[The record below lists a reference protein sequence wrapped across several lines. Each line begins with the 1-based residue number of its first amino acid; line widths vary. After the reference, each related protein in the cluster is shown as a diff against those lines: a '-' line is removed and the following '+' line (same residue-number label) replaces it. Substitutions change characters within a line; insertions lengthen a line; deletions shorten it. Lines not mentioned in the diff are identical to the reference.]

1 MSVWLLCALLSSLI
15 CQTEQDGRSLPIK
28 EVEVYVEKTN
38 TSDYGAWVLNVEWRD
53 ELKAGNNESR
63 KVSYD
68 MEVLHTEQMRT
79 VHSETIHVTQGN
91 TALHH
96 WKWTSPIP
104 LQCTSHSVKLRR
116 QDQHHISEWTPL
128 YTYKGQD
135 LSATSEMVFPHDQ
148 VFMVGSNITFCCIL
162 KKENVPLSDSKFV
175 NRISNRTYITNSLHF
190 DSPSSDSTIQCNVSG
205 SYSPGST
212 VFIGYPPD
220 DQNLTCVTWSLS
232 SVECRWEMG
241 RDTGMR
247 GNKRTIYTLNGRVCD
262 FNKCV
267 LPAVPNQVTNWT
279 LIAKNDL
286 GVKTLTD
293 TADPT
298 HRVLLRAPSELS
310 HTAYAR
316 SVTLEWSWDVTTYT
330 SFPMICQVKLNGSF
344 YNKTFSGKGLS
355 KIDLDHLQ
363 PFVNYTVNVSCGSD
377 EHFYAWSEWSNITF
391 TTKEDIPEAVD
402 VWFEYFKQNTYVLW
416 KPLNQQQSH
425 GIITHY
431 ELTKGKRREIID
443 INTLCYNVTTG
454 NERSDQNITVSAKNS
469 AGLSPPTTI
478 IVPGY
483 PDNEVHISR
492 ISSHNGEWEY
502 FNSTCGYVVEWFP
515 TYTKKQ
521 CTVQWKKIPES
532 EHATLNRTSQN
543 GIFKVV
549 EKYACNE
556 NKSVLLQRSEGYAIE
571 QGNFKEGEKYTVSVY
586 ACNENKPVLLQRSEG
601 YATEQEPSGTVQ
613 KLRGKQNGRNLE
625 LYWNEVPLQQQ
636 KGFIQGYKVITFLSG
651 SETPVNTTVTKE
663 PRVSLILDSGTYI
676 FRVSAF
682 TSGGYGGNAT
692 LNFHMEIEIDQMIV
706 TTVVGCSAAT
716 LVFIVI
722 TVLCYR
728 KRKWLKKLLYPDIPE
743 PKLAGKWTTKGM
755 YCTQMTEGYMK
766 CEIQEVHSS
775 ECPAT
780 AESTHGLDLIS
791 SNSTVFPAQHFY
803 QNISESPADVSY
815 YPPPLLCAQ
824 KLTSIIE
831 NPSYNMTIPELD
843 NVAQI
848 SELTLEMQDSYL
860 PAPNFVQKNFVVK
873 DSACY
878 KPQSA

>member
-15 CQTEQDGRSLPIK
+15 CQTKQDGRSLPLK

-38 TSDYGAWVLNVEWRD
+38 TSDLGAWVLNVKWRD

-68 MEVLHTEQMRT
+68 MEVYYTEQMMP

-104 LQCTSHSVKLRR
+104 LQCTSHSVRLRR
-116 QDQHHISEWTPL
+116 RDQHHISEWTPL
-128 YTYKGQD
+128 YTYKGED
-135 LSATSEMVFPHDQ
+135 LSATRKIVFPHDQ

-162 KKENVPLSDSKFV
+162 EKENVPSSDSEFV
-175 NRISNRTYITNSLHF
+175 KRISNRTYITKSLHV
-190 DSPSSDSTIQCNVSG
+190 DSPSSDYTMHCNVNG
-205 SYSPGST
+205 SYSGGST

-220 DQNLTCVTWSLS
+220 DHSLTCVTQNLT

-241 RDTGMR
+241 RDTGLR
-247 GNKRTIYTLNGRVCD
+247 GVKRTIYTLNGGVCEI
-262 FNKCV
+262 NKCV

-286 GVKTLTD
+286 GVKILTD

-298 HRVLLRAPSELS
+298 HRVLLRAPIKLS
-310 HTAYAR
+310 HTAHAR
-316 SVTLEWSWDVTTYT
+316 SVTLEWSWDMTTDT
-330 SFPMICQVKLNGSF
+330 SFPIICRVMLNGSF
-344 YNKTFSGKGLS
+344 YNKTFRGKGLS
-355 KIDLDHLQ
+355 SIVLDHLQ
-363 PFVNYTVNVSCGSD
+363 PFANYTVNVSCGSD
-377 EHFYAWSEWSNITF
+377 EHFYKWSEWSNITF

-402 VWFEYFKQNTYVLW
+402 VWFEYFNQNTYVLW

-425 GIITHY
+425 GIITQY
-431 ELTKGKRREIID
+431 ELTKGKRREIIG

-492 ISSHNGEWEY
+492 ISSRNGEWEY

-515 TYTKKQ
+515 TYTEKQ
-521 CTVQWKKIPES
+521 CTVQWTKIPES
-532 EHATLNRTSQN
+532 EHATWYHTWKQN

-556 NKSVLLQRSEGYAIE
+556 NKPVLLQRSEGYAKE
-571 QGNFKEGEKYTVSVY
+571 QCNFTEGEKYTVSVY

-601 YATEQEPSGTVQ
+601 YAIEQKPSGTVQ
-613 KLRGKQNGRNLE
+613 DLKGKQNGRNLE
-625 LYWNEVPLQQQ
+625 LYWKEVPLKKQ
-636 KGFIQGYKVITFLSG
+636 KGFIQGYKVITVLSD
-651 SETPVNTTVTKE
+651 SKTLVNTTVTNE
-663 PRVSLILDSGTYI
+663 PRVNLILDPGTYT
-676 FRVSAF
+676 FHVSAF

-692 LNFHMEIEIDQMIV
+692 LIFNMEIKIVQMIV

-716 LVFIVI
+716 LVFIII
-722 TVLCYR
+722 TILCYR
-728 KRKWLKKLLYPDIPE
+728 KKKWLKKLLYPDIPK

-755 YCTQMTEGYMK
+755 YCTQMTEGYIK
-766 CEIQEVHSS
+766 CEIQEVHSC

-791 SNSTVFPAQHFY
+791 SNSTLFPAQK
-803 QNISESPADVSY
+803 ESPADVSY
-815 YPPPLLCAQ
+815 YPPLLLCAQ

-848 SELTLEMQDSYL
+848 SELTLEVQDSYL
-860 PAPNFVQKNFVVK
+860 PAPNFVQKDFVGK